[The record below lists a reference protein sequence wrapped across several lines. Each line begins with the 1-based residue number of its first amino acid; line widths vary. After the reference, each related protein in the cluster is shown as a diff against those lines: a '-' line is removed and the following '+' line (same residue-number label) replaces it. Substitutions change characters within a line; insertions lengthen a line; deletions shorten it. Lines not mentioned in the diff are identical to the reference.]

1 MTDYKQLINGPCV
14 NRFQM
19 FHLQS
24 LAMNVIQMRIA
35 SLSKKQNVDRIV
47 MEKRNVYV
55 WMDTKTVGIGLL
67 VSRKVRT
74 FKNRKLFSAFHCSM
88 KFLENYI

>member
-1 MTDYKQLINGPCV
+1 MDPVL

-35 SLSKKQNVDRIV
+35 SLLKKQNVDMIV

-55 WMDTKTVGIGLL
+55 WMDTKTVAIGLL

-74 FKNRKLFSAFHCSM
+74 FKN
-88 KFLENYI
+88 